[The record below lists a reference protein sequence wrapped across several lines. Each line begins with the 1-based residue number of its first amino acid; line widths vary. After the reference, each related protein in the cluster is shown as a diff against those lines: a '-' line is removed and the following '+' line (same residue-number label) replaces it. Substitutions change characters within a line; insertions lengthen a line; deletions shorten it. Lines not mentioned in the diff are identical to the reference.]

1 MQCVCVLADT
11 ITTASRSYGNKMNK
25 IDVGLWIYDACAML
39 GSPLHKRQNVKQ
51 ALADEPLLKAHVTLL
66 LDCV

>member
-1 MQCVCVLADT
+1 
-11 ITTASRSYGNKMNK
+11 MNK